1 MGSFQRAMLH
11 QIHYGTDH
19 SSESSTGSTSATE
32 SYASGKDGGKESP
45 AGAVPATGS
54 IPASKESL
62 DEYMQWWSVRKQ
74 IRHQMKLMMQQQ
86 NPDSYLRDVDLAPEM
101 IGTGPAD

>member
-32 SYASGKDGGKESP
+32 SYASGKDGGT
-45 AGAVPATGS
+45 GAVPATGS
-54 IPASKESL
+54 IPTSKESL